1 MKINYFSDKSVQDLK
16 EMFPNLNFLDTKFD
30 SSVMGINTKN
40 NRVIY
45 HEWNMIHT
53 LMKQNDEELYK
64 TDPDTD
70 EWGDFYDQC
79 SDMVY
84 SIEKYGSFSK
94 NEFLQPKVCRD
105 DDELYEYPC
114 TRPT

>member
-1 MKINYFSDKSVQDLK
+1 MTINYFSDKSVQDLR

-53 LMKQNDEELYK
+53 LMKQNDEELYE
-64 TDPDTD
+64 TDPDKD
-70 EWGDFYDQC
+70 EWGDFYDAC
-79 SDMVY
+79 SEEVY
-84 SIEKYGSFSK
+84 SME
-94 NEFLQPKVCRD
+94 EFITLDNDASLPPKVCRNP
-105 DDELYEYPC
+105 DELCEYLFN
-114 TRPT
+114 RPS